1 MLRRRRKKDMPNLY
15 VKCKKCGSKFAS
27 GIAMDRKSF
36 ETSTLVAN
44 YHTCPKGHTHQYNK
58 EDYFFQE

>member
-1 MLRRRRKKDMPNLY
+1 MPKLY
-15 VKCKKCGSKFAS
+15 VKCKEKKCGIKFAS

-36 ETSTLVAN
+36 ETSTLVGN
-44 YHTCPKGHTHQYNK
+44 YHICPKGHKHQYNK